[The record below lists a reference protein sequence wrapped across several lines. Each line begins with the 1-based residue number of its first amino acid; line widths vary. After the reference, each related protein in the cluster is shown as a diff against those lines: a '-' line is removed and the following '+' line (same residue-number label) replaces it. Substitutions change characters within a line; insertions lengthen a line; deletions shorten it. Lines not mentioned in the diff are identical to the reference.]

1 MFFGDL
7 LLHFRAH
14 DGSWSQTFL
23 AAFSRLWRGLK
34 EEAHRRVRF
43 RRWVWKLSL
52 ALRQFLPS
60 PEAPLVLVLIMAVD
74 VVAEMDDIE
83 DNDLGDREAADALIE
98 MARDNI
104 TRH

>member
-1 MFFGDL
+1 
-7 LLHFRAH
+7 
-14 DGSWSQTFL
+14 
-23 AAFSRLWRGLK
+23 
-34 EEAHRRVRF
+34 
-43 RRWVWKLSL
+43 
-52 ALRQFLPS
+52 
-60 PEAPLVLVLIMAVD
+60 MAVD